1 MLTSFAEGFFR
12 LSLFLRVYD
21 LIKLECSTEEPL
33 PTECLITSIPD
44 YLKDTV
50 VFRWL

>member
-12 LSLFLRVYD
+12 LSPFLRVYD
-21 LIKLECSTEEPL
+21 LIRLECSTEEPL
-33 PTECLITSIPD
+33 PTECRITSTP
-44 YLKDTV
+44 YYRKDTV